1 MQRRAMGFV
10 ETIGFASAIVAAD
23 VALKSA
29 DVALVRM
36 ESVIGV
42 GKSIGVTVYFTGDV
56 AAVQAAVARA
66 KTEVAALNTLVS
78 AHVIAGVDA
87 ETQAKLIR
95 I

>member
-10 ETIGFASAIVAAD
+10 ETVGFASAIMAAD
-23 VALKSA
+23 VALKA
-29 DVALVRM
+29 ANVALIRM

-56 AAVQAAVARA
+56 AAVQAAVERA
-66 KTEVAALNTLVS
+66 KSAVSALDTLVS
-78 AHVIAGVDA
+78 VHVIASVDT